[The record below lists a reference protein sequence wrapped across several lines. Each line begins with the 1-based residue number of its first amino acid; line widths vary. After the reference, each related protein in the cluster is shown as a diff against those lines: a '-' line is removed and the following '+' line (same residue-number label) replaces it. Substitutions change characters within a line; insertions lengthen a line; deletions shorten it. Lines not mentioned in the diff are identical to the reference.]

1 MVGIDRQQ
9 LQRAKMPYFLLKY
22 VCKATSILRVPESL
36 TIPAVFRDP
45 VQYRTQG
52 FQYKRN
58 LSKVYASQRAGPV
71 NHNIFTRIRNGRKH
85 YFPSTLL
92 QEYRPTIDYPE
103 VTSGDT
109 TLREV
114 VRSIFHKDQYEVGWI
129 IRAPLHEEDYQDGA
143 HYQSKYISESN
154 YSFVHT
160 KKRIFIV
167 LAKYYNHYLAIPLY
181 THNGRGLEHKPNQ
194 DEFVYVHDKC
204 RASREPLKQRKNGH
218 LDAVIDPQARIPPYH
233 PKSAA
238 HLSHIVTR
246 NYSLKVEF
254 QGRLTKDSV
263 KKLLDI
269 AKPHL
274 ASELAF
280 KG

>member
-1 MVGIDRQQ
+1 
-9 LQRAKMPYFLLKY
+9 MPQFLPKY
-22 VCKATSILRVPESL
+22 VCKATPIFRVPESL
-36 TIPAVFRDP
+36 TILAVFLHP
-45 VQYRTQG
+45 VQYRTPG

-58 LSKVYASQRAGPV
+58 LSKVYASQRARPV
-71 NHNIFTRIRNGRKH
+71 NHNIFTSIRNGRKH
-85 YFPSTLL
+85 CSPSTLL
-92 QEYRPTIDYPE
+92 HEDRPTIDYPK
-103 VTSGDT
+103 VRSDDT
-109 TLREV
+109 PLREV
-114 VRSIFHKDQYEVGWI
+114 VRSVFHKDQYEVGWI
-129 IRAPLHEEDYQDGA
+129 IRAPLHEEDYRDGA
-143 HYQSKYISESN
+143 HYQSKYISEFN

-181 THNGRGLEHKPNQ
+181 THNNRGLEHKPNQ

-204 RASREPLKQRKNGH
+204 RASTQPLKQRENGH
-218 LDAVIDPQARIPPYH
+218 LDAVIDPQARIPPYR

-238 HLSHIVTR
+238 HLSYIVPR
-246 NYSLKVEF
+246 NFSLKVEY

-263 KKLLDI
+263 KKLVAI

-274 ASELAF
+274 ASKLAF